1 MISQPT
7 QVDDLRLVALPSA
20 ISCAEMFVRFALAE
34 WSLRPLI
41 DDATLVT
48 RHIVKSSVEGATPS
62 RPKFLT
68 IRVRSH
74 GDCVVI
80 EVDDEQTGEPPELPG
95 WTISAVTL
103 PNGRRNV
110 WCEIPFRNGITAS
123 LPRRAPGRSA
133 ARQAIQP
140 PGVEPPKIETPN
152 FDEYIPEPMLD
163 PSDSEILQRVLYGLN
178 RSGNSQS

>member
-20 ISCAEMFVRFALAE
+20 ISCAEMFVRYALAE

-41 DDATLVT
+41 EDATLVT
-48 RHIVKSSVEGATPS
+48 KHIVKSSVAGSTPS
-62 RPKFLT
+62 RPRFLT
-68 IRVRSH
+68 IRLRLH
-74 GDCVVI
+74 TDCVVI
-80 EVDDEQTGEPPELPG
+80 EIDDQQAEEPPELPG
-95 WTISAVTL
+95 WTISAVTM
-103 PNGRRNV
+103 PGGRRNV
-110 WCEIPFRNGITAS
+110 WCEIPLRTGMSAA

-140 PGVEPPKIETPN
+140 PGVEPERVETPN
-152 FDEYIPEPMLD
+152 FDQYIPEPMLD

-178 RSGNSQS
+178 RGQH

>member
-41 DDATLVT
+41 EDATLVT
-48 RHIVKSSVEGATPS
+48 RHIVKSSVAGGTTS
-62 RPKFLT
+62 RPRFLT
-68 IRVRSH
+68 IRVRLH
-74 GDCVVI
+74 ADCVVI
-80 EVDDEQTGEPPELPG
+80 EVDDEQSGELPELPG

-103 PNGRRNV
+103 PGGRRNV
-110 WCEIPFRNGITAS
+110 WCELALRGGVSPA
-123 LPRRAPGRSA
+123 LPRRSPGRSA

-140 PGVEPPKIETPN
+140 PGVEQPKVETPN

-178 RSGNSQS
+178 RSGNRQY